1 MLSVSEISVV
11 PPGVSGPALDR
22 KDPKGVA
29 IEFDAMVLEMLLRQS
44 GLLRSM
50 GSEAGADASVFG
62 EMYLHDFA
70 RQLATQV
77 DLGFGSL
84 LVSQA
89 QHVAE
94 GSSE

>member
-44 GLLRSM
+44 GLFRSM
-50 GSEAGADASVFG
+50 ESEAGASVFG

-70 RQLATQV
+70 RQLAMQV